1 MRILVAE
8 DNAVNR
14 IVLTTILNQVGVN
27 PVVVNDGQEAV
38 DAWRTEDWDLIL
50 MDIQMPVMDGLT
62 ATRIIRQE
70 EAERGSARTAILA
83 LTANVM
89 AHQRQSYIEA
99 GMNGVVAK
107 PIDAAELLIA
117 MEAALEEAAPGG
129 SGS

>member
-1 MRILVAE
+1 MG
-8 DNAVNR
+8 
-14 IVLTTILNQVGVN
+14 VLTTILNQVGIN

-62 ATRIIRQE
+62 ATRIVRQE
-70 EAERGSARTAILA
+70 EAERGTARTPILA

-89 AHQRQSYIEA
+89 TNQRQSYIEA

-117 MEAALEEAAPGG
+117 IEAALEGAAPT
-129 SGS
+129 SEVMS